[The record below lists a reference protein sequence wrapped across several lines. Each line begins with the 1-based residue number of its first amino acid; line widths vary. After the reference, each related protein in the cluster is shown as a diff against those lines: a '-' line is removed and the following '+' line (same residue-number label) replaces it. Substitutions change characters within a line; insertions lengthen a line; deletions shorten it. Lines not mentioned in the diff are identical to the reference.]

1 MKYGIRKLDNQEG
14 FTLIELL
21 VVISVIGF
29 LATSVLVALNSA
41 RVKARNAKRYSEVKT
56 LVKAL
61 EIYRQDNGTYPLESD
76 QFWHCMGPPG
86 ENCYFSAFTGNNAIV
101 AAMSP
106 YMASL
111 PKTYISYGA
120 AMNRIIYKSYLLN
133 GVYYFYI
140 FWPYEGA
147 MPSELCGAMP
157 GNSIVKTLYPTGTY
171 DPGISFCYE
180 GVTY

>member
-1 MKYGIRKLDNQEG
+1 MKFRHRKPGIQEG

-21 VVISVIGF
+21 VVISIIGF
-29 LATSVLVALNSA
+29 LTTTVLVALNNA

-76 QFWHCMGPPG
+76 RFWHCMGPPG
-86 ENCYFSAFTGNNAIV
+86 ENCYFSAFTGSNAIV

-111 PKTYISYGA
+111 PKTNIPYGA
-120 AMNRIIYKSYLLN
+120 AMNRIIYQSYYLN
-133 GVYYFYI
+133 GLHYFYL
-140 FWPYEGA
+140 FWPYEGV
-147 MPSELCGAMP
+147 MPSDLCGAMP
-157 GNSIVKTLYPTGTY
+157 GNPIVTTLYPPGTY
-171 DPGISFCYE
+171 DPSISFCYE